1 MNRLDSSTPLKVAKE
16 IIGRIEDNT
25 YSIGDKLPSERELVK
40 SMGISR
46 SSVREGVKLLT
57 TMGYVET
64 KDRRGT
70 FISSKYKA
78 NNSGSDKFNDILQLA
93 SVYDLM
99 EVRLNIERSIIQIA
113 AKRATADDIQQMKYN
128 IEQLAKTDDVSVLYK
143 ADLDFHLSIAKATHN
158 ILYFEIE
165 KILLEKINESQEYFS
180 STSLETKSKTIE
192 VFNLIVQNIENK
204 NIKKAVALYNE
215 HLEDVESALD
225 RLFSKSI

>member
-25 YSIGDKLPSERELVK
+25 YAIGDKLPSERELVK

-46 SSVREGVKLLT
+46 SSVREGVKLLM

-70 FISSKYKA
+70 FISSKY
-78 NNSGSDKFNDILQLA
+78 S
-93 SVYDLM
+93 
-99 EVRLNIERSIIQIA
+99 QIA

-165 KILLEKINESQEYFS
+165 KILLEKINEYQVYFS
-180 STSLETKSKTIE
+180 STSLETQSKTIE

-204 NIKKAVALYNE
+204 NIKKAVSLYNE

-225 RLFSKSI
+225 RLFSRSI